1 MNVVYGQRRS
11 GKTTELIKQ
20 CSQDRYSLIV
30 APNKPMCDVIF
41 QQSKEM
47 GYNIPQPITFHA
59 FLHGQFNGYTV
70 EKFYFDELIMSLETV
85 TKGVPIESIVLA
97 MDSPSE
103 TVFVKTEITTTKRE
117 IE

>member
-1 MNVVYGQRRS
+1 MNVICGERRS
-11 GKTTELIKQ
+11 GRTTELIKQ

-30 APNKPMCDVIF
+30 APNMPMCDVIF

-59 FLHGQFNGYTV
+59 FLHGQFNCHAV

-85 TKGVPIESIVLA
+85 AQGVPIESIVLTT
-97 MDSPSE
+97 DDPSE
-103 TVFVKTEITTTKRE
+103 TVFAKKEISE
-117 IE
+117 SYD